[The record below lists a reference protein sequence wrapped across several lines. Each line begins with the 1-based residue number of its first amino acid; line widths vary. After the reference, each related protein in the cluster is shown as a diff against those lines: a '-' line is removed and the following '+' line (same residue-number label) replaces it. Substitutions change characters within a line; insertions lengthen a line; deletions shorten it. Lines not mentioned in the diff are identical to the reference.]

1 MSLGLS
7 ACYLGSFTCHLKL
20 FRQVPE
26 REVSPDYSPLTHLPH
41 HCDPPS
47 QPRGREQG
55 GTHPKGHRCRGRCP
69 TVSSQQDW
77 PAQIRD
83 ASSTK
88 VHSLLACVRA
98 TLPHNT
104 QEENLCSQGSWRNR
118 DVKLSRAKQR
128 CFQGWIV
135 FFTQC
140 QMSVTFCDVCWDIK
154 NHLTVSLLGKILNPS
169 SCKS

>member
-1 MSLGLS
+1 MS
-7 ACYLGSFTCHLKL
+7 
-20 FRQVPE
+20 
-26 REVSPDYSPLTHLPH
+26 
-41 HCDPPS
+41 
-47 QPRGREQG
+47 
-55 GTHPKGHRCRGRCP
+55 

-77 PAQIRD
+77 PAQIRS

-140 QMSVTFCDVCWDIK
+140 QMSVIFCAVCWDIK
-154 NHLTVSLLGKILNPS
+154 NHLTVSLLGKILKPQLLQVMKLNAFMKLFVQATPAKRS
-169 SCKS
+169 DMNRMADTSKESPGKKLNLGYAAIRQGEKIII